1 MGIEDKIPQGVVLTT
16 LEGVFGWMRQA
27 SFWPATFGLACCA
40 IGSEPRSGLMSLQRP
55 LAGVNKSDSSKC

>member
-16 LEGVFGWMRQA
+16 VEGVFGWMRQA

-40 IGSEPRSGLMSLQRP
+40 IEMRP
-55 LAGVNKSDSSKC
+55 TARRG